1 MAIEL
6 SEDII
11 TEKVAKHGSEG
22 VVLTAGQWIHY
33 ESGDPA
39 SPVLLFLA
47 QVPAGKVWK
56 LTANVYIE
64 ETDA

>member
-6 SEDII
+6 KTDVII
-11 TEKVAKHGSEG
+11 AKTTKYGNESVD
-22 VVLTAGQWIHY
+22 VVAGQWVNY
-33 ESGDPA
+33 RYG
-39 SPVLLFLA
+39 SPENPIDILLA
-47 QVPAGKVWK
+47 QVPTGKKWK